1 MSPTIVASG
10 YNRSTISTANS
21 EFLSTSASKKLQTVS
36 VFLHLIAE
44 IARQTPSVIDLLRSG
59 KETEKSLR
67 FWVSVSDLVGRLII

>member
-10 YNRSTISTANS
+10 YNRSTNSTANS
-21 EFLSTSASKKLQTVS
+21 EFLSASASKKLQTVS